1 MVRGPW
7 ARLHMAATPRD
18 VWIVAPHKKGGLV
31 YRPPLHPCKSDAAQ
45 LTAEKKSFDFTGSGF
60 MVLSPGCQL
69 AGHTSSGWLC
79 TYWKA

>member
-1 MVRGPW
+1 MVCGPW
-7 ARLHMAATPRD
+7 ASSHGGDAQGFL
-18 VWIVAPHKKGGLV
+18 IVAPHKKGGLV
-31 YRPPLHPCKSDAAQ
+31 CRPPLHPCKSDAAQ
-45 LTAEKKSFDFTGSGF
+45 LIAEKKSFDFTGSGF